1 MPRMTRKTLSR
12 KVSVDSA
19 MCLGFWRPWTGEALR
34 GINGTFH
41 VVGLPNL
48 GNAFKY
54 QGPWT
59 AMEYNFY
66 AMWVPEAVWSG
77 ITAQPNTSG
86 TQYES
91 VPREPV
97 STSDLDN
104 LFRKVVFEF
113 GTDGNEWYGANPDGT
128 TGVTYDPIRNMY
140 TTTRG
145 PDTRDDDPPSG
156 NEPTSGGATDRSGF
170 GVTDEPLTVMGPLGI
185 QRLYSRETLLLPKQ
199 LPGAAAQSGTAGAA
213 IWDAFGGFTD
223 PVYGD
228 DFQLQIPV
236 LGSEGVLMIGVVR
249 YEVAK
254 TEGYA
259 ELFLADSDVGS
270 ADHKIARNRALA
282 MLRVGEMDKI
292 KYLLKHSET
301 LEADYLRSILWGG
314 DAYIEGVESAF
325 PGTLLQNL
333 PFVSGDGTFARN
345 DIQVIAKVT
354 ATYDTPYTMESAS

>member
-1 MPRMTRKTLSR
+1 MPRMTRKMLSR
-12 KVSVDSA
+12 SVGVDSA
-19 MCLGFWRPWTGEALR
+19 MCLGFWRPWAGESLR
-34 GINGTFH
+34 GIRGTFH
-41 VVGLPNL
+41 IVGLPNL
-48 GNAFKY
+48 GNALKY

-66 AMWVPEAVWSG
+66 AMWVPNAVWTG
-77 ITAQPNTSG
+77 ITAQPTSG
-86 TQYES
+86 TQYDS
-91 VPREPV
+91 VPREPT
-97 STSDLDN
+97 STDDLDN

-145 PDTRDDDPPSG
+145 ADARDDDAPSG
-156 NEPTSGGATDRSGF
+156 NEPTSGGQTDRSGF

-185 QRLYSRETLLLPKQ
+185 QRLYSRESLLLPKQ
-199 LPGAAAQSGTAGAA
+199 LPGAAAQSGTAGSG

-228 DFQLQIPV
+228 DFELEIPV
-236 LGSEGVLMIGVVR
+236 MGANGVLLIGLVR

-259 ELFLADSDVGS
+259 EHFLPDSDVGN

-282 MLRVGEMDKI
+282 MLHTGEMDKV
-292 KYLLKHSET
+292 KYLLKNSET

-314 DAYIEGVESAF
+314 DNYIEGVDASFPAAF
-325 PGTLLQNL
+325 LQNI
-333 PFVSGDGTFARN
+333 PFASGDGTFARN
-345 DIQVIAKVT
+345 DILCLAKVT
-354 ATYDTPYTMESAS
+354 STYDSPYVMESAS